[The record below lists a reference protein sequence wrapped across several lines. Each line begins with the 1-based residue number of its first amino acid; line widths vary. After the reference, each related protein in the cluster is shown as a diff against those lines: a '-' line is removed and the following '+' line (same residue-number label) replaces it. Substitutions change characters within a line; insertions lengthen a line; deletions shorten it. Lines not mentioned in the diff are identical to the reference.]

1 MSCREDVLVE
11 CGELG
16 RPVGLRGE
24 LIVSWP
30 NGVSPVQV
38 GEGLFISACGKSKHE
53 TLKVAAL
60 RKHGRFSVVRF
71 EGVENRSA
79 AQKLRGAKLFIQRVR
94 LKKLP
99 RGEYY
104 SFEILGLDVET
115 EDGQK
120 LGKVANIFST
130 GANDVYE
137 VRKGKK
143 EILIPAVDNVIM
155 KIDLKVGL
163 IIVRLLDG
171 MV

>member
-11 CGELG
+11 CGVLG

-30 NGVSPVQV
+30 NGVSPVQI
-38 GEGLFISACGKSKHE
+38 GEELFVSARGKTKHK

-60 RKHGRFSVVRF
+60 RRQGRFSVVRF
-71 EGVENRSA
+71 EGVADRTA
-79 AQKLRGAKLFIQRVR
+79 AEKLRGARLFVR
-94 LKKLP
+94 RERLPKLP

-104 SFEILGLDVET
+104 TFEILGLEVET

-120 LGKVANIFST
+120 LGRVENIFST

-155 KIDLKVGL
+155 KIDLKAGL

-171 MV
+171 MI